1 MKTIDEIIDG
11 YFEATLSE
19 EEETALK
26 AFLASPE
33 GQAPEYDE
41 VRAVMGYFATGCS
54 VEILRSRPL
63 SQNDKIHAPVILS
76 ETKDLRHRSPLWR
89 LVAAIAASLTIIV
102 TLGVSIYNKNNVCVS
117 FVDGRKV
124 TDKEIV
130 MNDVDNILADLLTD
144 RTDMEE
150 LLNDFFDK

>member
-41 VRAVMGYFATGCS
+41 VRAVMGYFATGRS

-89 LVAAIAASLTIIV
+89 RVAAIAASLTIIV
-102 TLGVSIYNKNNVCVS
+102 TLGVSLYNKNNVCVT

-124 TDKEIV
+124 TDKEVV